1 MKKLLAMLLALCMVL
16 GFTGCG
22 EALNSKNTMRKADFA
37 QTENNENRDA
47 ERHEQ
52 TADHG
57 AYPPCVMV
65 DGVVYKD
72 TGYIDSMPGCGMMDG
87 EIVLTVEGTA
97 LPSQNNQSNFGSG
110 YQYQIRSEGQLM
122 VVVDGERRIF
132 RDIENEET
140 SIPMQVIH
148 FNAAVKEITE
158 DGRLLVTHIST
169 AEGFRM
175 TGGDYF
181 VSAENLVETVQVGDV
196 VTIWFSGVIKET
208 SPAQIGVVY
217 RIAKR

>member
-1 MKKLLAMLLALCMVL
+1 
-16 GFTGCG
+16 
-22 EALNSKNTMRKADFA
+22 
-37 QTENNENRDA
+37 
-47 ERHEQ
+47 
-52 TADHG
+52 
-57 AYPPCVMV
+57 
-65 DGVVYKD
+65 
-72 TGYIDSMPGCGMMDG
+72 
-87 EIVLTVEGTA
+87 
-97 LPSQNNQSNFGSG
+97 
-110 YQYQIRSEGQLM
+110 M

-132 RDIENEET
+132 RDIEKEET

-175 TGGDYF
+175 NGGDYF

-208 SPAQIGVVY
+208 SPAQIGMVY
-217 RIAKR
+217 RIVKR